1 MKPID
6 ENKLVFNLTANDE
19 VFNLSLDE
27 FIKKVEVFKDFK
39 IPYSCS
45 IYILD

>member
-6 ENKLVFNLTANDE
+6 ENKLVFKLSANDE

-27 FIKKVEVFKDFK
+27 FIKKVEVFKAFK

-45 IYILD
+45 IYILN

>member
-6 ENKLVFNLTANDE
+6 ENKLVFKLTANNE

-27 FIKKVEVFKDFK
+27 FIKKVEVFKAFK
-39 IPYSCS
+39 NS
-45 IYILD
+45 L